1 MESPAIH
8 IINTTKAEAQA
19 VLNSTRELAN
29 RPDVRIIIVV
39 CPDDDDDGVRE
50 GRQINA
56 LPSFA
61 SYAPLLSHF
70 LGAI

>member
-8 IINTTKAEAQA
+8 IINTTKSEAQA
-19 VLNSTRELAN
+19 VLKSTRELAN

-39 CPDDDDDGVRE
+39 RRDDGVRE
-50 GRQINA
+50 RRRVNA
-56 LPSFA
+56 LPSLVFG
-61 SYAPLLSHF
+61 APLLSHF

>member
-8 IINTTKAEAQA
+8 VIRTTKSEVQA
-19 VLNSTRELAN
+19 VLRSTRELAN
-29 RPDVRIIIVV
+29 GPDVRIIIVV
-39 CPDDDDDGVRE
+39 RWDDGVPE
-50 GRQINA
+50 GRQVNA

-61 SYAPLLSHF
+61 SATPLLSHF

>member
-8 IINTTKAEAQA
+8 IINTTKSEAQA
-19 VLNSTRELAN
+19 VLQSTRELGN

-39 CPDDDDDGVRE
+39 RRDDGVRE
-50 GRQINA
+50 GRQVNA

-61 SYAPLLSHF
+61 SATPLLSHF